1 MGLAAVRANQC
12 YEGVGA
18 WDAEDDGDE
27 PGDYCQREAFEPE
40 DTAYA
45 PAAGAH
51 RAQDADLAAP
61 LKHRGCQSVEQ
72 AQDTDQG
79 YDGCYGVQDEVD
91 DLELGQV
98 AILVLLGCRY
108 GGRQIGFA
116 QGCVKGVLNGVAG
129 HFDGGEA
136 EDADQDAQDD

>member
-1 MGLAAVRANQC
+1 MGLAAVRADQC

-18 WDAEDDGDE
+18 WNAEDDGDE
-27 PGDYCQREAFEPE
+27 PGDYCQREAFEP
-40 DTAYA
+40 
-45 PAAGAH
+45 AAGAH
-51 RAQDADLAAP
+51 RAQDADLAAL

-98 AILVLLGCRY
+98 AILVLLGSRY
-108 GGRQIGFA
+108 GGRQTGFA
-116 QGCVKGVLNGVAG
+116 LGCVKGVLNGVAG
-129 HFDGGEA
+129 ADA
-136 EDADQDAQDD
+136 RAVADDADEDAQD